1 MVQAPPVTT
10 LADPLRRAL
19 QRLAERRDLDA
30 ELAAEAFG
38 VVMRGEATTAQVAAL
53 LMGLRVKGET
63 AAEVAGAVRALRAAM
78 VRLDVADRS
87 RLVDTCGTGGGA
99 VGTLNISTGA
109 AFIAAGAGVPVA
121 KHGNRSFTSR
131 SGSADVIEAL
141 GVRLALQP
149 ARAAE
154 VLARAGIVFLFAP
167 DYHPAM
173 RHAGPARREL
183 GLGTIMNL
191 VGPLANPAGVERQ
204 VVGVADP
211 GRAALMAHALAALGS
226 RHALV
231 VHAQVGMDEISP
243 VGATDVLEVLDGA
256 VRAWTIDPREH
267 GLAMDSV
274 ADLAGGGPEEN
285 ARRLERLLAGEE
297 RGAARNA
304 LLLNAAAALFVAGE
318 GYTFGE
324 ALERAMHALAGGA
337 ALAALERLRAESGAA

>member
-141 GVRLALQP
+141 GVRLALEP

-231 VHAQVGMDEISP
+231 VHAQIGMDEISP